1 MDIQYKT
8 ASVYAPPAS
17 RYDTKG
23 NTLIESNFR
32 KTTKLFDTCNLC

>member
-8 ASVYAPPAS
+8 AKVYGLRAS

-23 NTLIESNFR
+23 NTLTESNFR
-32 KTTKLFDTCNLC
+32 KTTNLFDARNLC